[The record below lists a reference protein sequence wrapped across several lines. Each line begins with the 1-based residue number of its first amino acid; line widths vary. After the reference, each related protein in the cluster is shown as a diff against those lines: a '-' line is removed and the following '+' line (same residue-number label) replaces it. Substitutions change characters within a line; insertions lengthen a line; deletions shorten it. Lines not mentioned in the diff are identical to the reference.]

1 MTSTPPSNRK
11 SLAGQVLAELLAL
24 ASAQGELK
32 AELRVRHHW
41 QTARITQLER
51 RMDGMAPTPPTAP
64 SSATPPSRHTETA
77 RLIRTAWEYSKHLPW
92 GVIGGALSLAGG
104 LLWQWLLPLLRHLL
118 PWVF

>member
-51 RMDGMAPTPPTAP
+51 RMDGMAPTLTAP
-64 SSATPPSRHTETA
+64 SSLPPRHVETA
-77 RLIRTAWEYSKHLPW
+77 RLIRTAWAYSKHLPW
-92 GVIGGALSLAGG
+92 GMIGGALSLAGG
-104 LLWQWLLPLLRHLL
+104 LLWQWLVPLLHHLL
-118 PWVF
+118 RLLS